1 MKKVTLCFLKR
12 GDEILLAMKKRGFG
26 VGKYNG
32 IGGKVEPNETIE
44 DAMKRETME
53 EIGVEITDFEKVAVI
68 QFYFP
73 LVPTDQNWNQEG
85 HIFIVNKWGGEPKET
100 EEMAP
105 KWFKISEIPYQQMWT
120 DDIYWLDRVLKGEKI
135 TAEFTFG
142 ENESVTDY
150 KIKTALI

>member
-1 MKKVTLCFLKR
+1 MKKVTLCLLRR
-12 GDEILLAMKKRGFG
+12 GDEVLLAMKKRGFG

-44 DAMKRETME
+44 DAAKRETME
-53 EIGVEITDFEKVAVI
+53 EIGVKIMDFEKVAVI

-85 HIFIVNKWGGEPKET
+85 HIFIVNKWEGEPKET

-105 KWFKISEIPYQQMWT
+105 QWFKIDEIPYKQMWT
-120 DDIYWLDRVLKGEKI
+120 DDIHWLNRVLKGEKI

-142 ENESVTDY
+142 ENESITDY

>member
-53 EIGVEITDFEKVAVI
+53 EIGVEIADFEKVAVI

-85 HIFIVNKWGGEPKET
+85 HIFIVNKWEGEPKET

-105 KWFKISEIPYQQMWT
+105 RWFKISDIPYKQMWT